1 VLTQDTV
8 VRYLIARGIVPDG
21 IDLRAESLT
30 GGVSNDVFA
39 VYGSG
44 VDLVLKQAL
53 PKLRVEQEW
62 LADPTRILVEA
73 DALRIAGQHNA
84 QAVPAVVDVDVE
96 ALTLTVA
103 RAPRDW
109 HNWKDDLLDGI
120 IDVRVAAGLGSALAR
135 WHAETTND
143 TDIAGRFGK
152 THFDRLRI
160 DPFYRVAAA
169 RNPELAD
176 RINGYGDALLSGGEC
191 LVHGDFSPKNVL
203 AGDGSVWVLDWEVAH
218 YGHPVFD
225 LAFLNTHLLLK
236 ASHQPRYADQYEACS
251 HAFNTSYTGDRPES
265 LVGQV
270 GCLLLARLDG
280 KSPAPYLDSDGR
292 DRARALAI
300 AALTG
305 AQSLDELWK
314 ALR

>member
-1 VLTQDTV
+1 MLTQDTV
-8 VRYLIARGIVPDG
+8 VPYLVARGIVPAG
-21 IDLRAESLT
+21 AQLRAESLT

-39 VYGSG
+39 IFGPD
-44 VDLVLKQAL
+44 VDLVVKQAL

-62 LADPTRILVEA
+62 RADPTRILVEA
-73 DALRIAGQHNA
+73 EALHIAGRHNP
-84 QAVPAVVDVDVE
+84 QAVPAVVDVDTN

-109 HNWKDDLLDGI
+109 HNWKDDLLDGVV
-120 IDVRVAAGLGSALAR
+120 DVSVASRLGSALAR
-135 WHAETTND
+135 WHAATRHD
-143 TDIAGRFGK
+143 ADIANRFGK
-152 THFDRLRI
+152 SHFDRLRI

-169 RNPELAD
+169 RNPEFAEK
-176 RINGYGDALLSGGEC
+176 INGYGDALLSGGEC

-203 AGDGSVWVLDWEVAH
+203 AGGGSVWVLDWEVAH

-225 LAFLNTHLLLK
+225 LAFINTHLLLK
-236 ASHQPRYADQYEACS
+236 ASHQPRYADRYRDCAR
-251 HAFNTSYTGDRPES
+251 AFNTSYSEDLPES
-265 LVGQV
+265 LVGQT

-280 KSPAPYLDSDGR
+280 KSPAPYLGSDGR

-314 ALR
+314 ALT